1 MTKRLK
7 RDKSWVNPQK
17 GKPKTKDP
25 LEPEDRKKLLDAAKL
40 VKRVEGL
47 DAWKV
52 CMVFLYTGMHP
63 SVLSNT
69 RKSRVSV
76 IDGNR
81 IRWLRPKKEGSPAV
95 TEIPLHPDLKPWIE
109 EFIHD
114 PDLRTNNLSYWRC
127 VRTCGIVAGLE
138 NISPMSLRHTF
149 ACILDDWN
157 FTAAEICLMLNCSPR
172 TVLRYTS
179 RTRKSVEEKLF
190 KRGWGRKD
198 IPSEPVNG
206 LHEGKVDLTPGEQN
220 SEPEFRY
227 HGKYEE
233 EWKS

>member
-1 MTKRLK
+1 MAKRLK
-7 RDKSWVNPQK
+7 RDKKRVNPQK
-17 GKPKTKDP
+17 GVPKTKDA
-25 LEPEDRKKLLDAAKL
+25 LEPKDRAKLLAAAKQ
-40 VKRVEGL
+40 VGRVEGL

-52 CMVFLYTGMHP
+52 CMVFLYTGMHT

-76 IDGNR
+76 IDKR
-81 IRWLRPKKEGSPAV
+81 SIRWLRPKKKGSPAV
-95 TEIPLHPDLKPWIE
+95 TEIPLHPELKLWIE
-109 EFIHD
+109 DFIHD
-114 PDLRTNNLSYWRC
+114 PDLRTNNLAYWRC

-138 NISPMSLRHTF
+138 NVSPMSLRHTF
-149 ACILDDWN
+149 AVILDEWG

-190 KRGWGRKD
+190 KRGWGEKD
-198 IPSEPVNG
+198 ISSEPMNVHDGEPTING
-206 LHEGKVDLTPGEQN
+206 FGQ

-227 HGKYEE
+227 HGKHEG